1 MHVNFKYWINK
12 MKLVKLEQLGDQQ
25 VYGICN
31 IPCKKS
37 RVIHNGKGEGC
48 HNYGKFDNQLHWMVV
63 VVLDT

>member
-1 MHVNFKYWINK
+1 

-31 IPCKKS
+31 IPCKKR
-37 RVIHNGKGEGC
+37 RVIHNGKDEGC